1 MTTAN
6 SMDSVYEFDLPD
18 RLRKTLRHST
28 MSATEMADYLGVG
41 RETVSRWL
49 NAKTEP
55 SEAIVKLWAIRMGV
69 SYQWLRNGEAPS
81 PDGDGAPDVVRPKGF
96 EPLTSCSGTGVVVAC
111 DFGRPAV
118 AAVSSSV
125 GAA

>member
-1 MTTAN
+1 MTSAN
-6 SMDSVYEFDLPD
+6 QPGRVPEFDKYD
-18 RLRKTLRHST
+18 RLDKAISTSPYTRAAVAEYVGVRPET
-28 MSATEMADYLGVG
+28 MSRYLSG
-41 RETVSRWL
+41 
-49 NAKTEP
+49 K
-55 SEAIVKLWAIRMGV
+55 SEAPLAVVRAIALMTGV
-69 SYQWLRNGEAPS
+69 SFQWLQTGETPS
-81 PDGDGAPDVVRPKGF
+81 PDGDGVSNVVRPKGF

>member
-1 MTTAN
+1 MAGRVPVL
-6 SMDSVYEFDLPD
+6 DQ
-18 RLRKTLRHST
+18 RLRLILARE
-28 MSATEMADYLGVG
+28 SADMTQAELA
-41 RETVSRWL
+41 REIEASRTTVSNYERAAHAPKRSTL
-49 NAKTEP
+49 
-55 SEAIVKLWAIRMGV
+55 ILWALATGV
-69 SYQWLRNGEAPS
+69 DLHWLETGEAPS
-81 PDGDGAPDVVRPKGF
+81 PDGDGASDVVRPKGF